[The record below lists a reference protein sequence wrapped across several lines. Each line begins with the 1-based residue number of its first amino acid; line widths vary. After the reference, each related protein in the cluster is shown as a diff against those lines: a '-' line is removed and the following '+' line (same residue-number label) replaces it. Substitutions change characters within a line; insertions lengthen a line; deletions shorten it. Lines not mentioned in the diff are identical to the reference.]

1 MRRTAVAAVT
11 IALAAAAVSAAAKEA
26 KCLLEYQGETYI
38 NETCQFIPAPG
49 GSFKLETF
57 DRLPHSS
64 GEMIP
69 KFIAI
74 VDVEGGSRA
83 TGNWS
88 GEAYATHVH
97 NPLGALRRSTSDKAC
112 WVSDIARVCA
122 W

>member
-1 MRRTAVAAVT
+1 MIEFCAIA
-11 IALAAAAVSAAAKEA
+11 ALAAIVAVPVAAKEA

-38 NETCQFIPAPG
+38 NETCDFEPRSG

-69 KFIAI
+69 KFIAT
-74 VDVEGGSRA
+74 VDVEGGGRA

-97 NPLGALRRSTSDKAC
+97 NPLGALRRSDTDRAC

>member
-1 MRRTAVAAVT
+1 MRYAAVAAVT
-11 IALAAAAVSAAAKEA
+11 LALAAAFPAAAKEA
-26 KCLLEYQGETYI
+26 KCLLEYEGETYI

-49 GSFKLETF
+49 GSFTLETL

-64 GEMIP
+64 GDMIP
-69 KFIAI
+69 KYIAM
-74 VDVEGGSRA
+74 VDVEGNGRA

-97 NPLGALRRSTSDKAC
+97 NPLGSLRRSGEDRAC